1 MFHDSPATDY
11 DATLPT
17 SAPDRSGAERHAHEA
32 LVVVCFVCRA
42 FRDEVG
48 GWVAAHSTAQV
59 GGGRALTHGLCP
71 GCLERL
77 YPEAA
82 EADAAGRAG

>member
-1 MFHDSPATDY
+1 MFHDTAATDH

-17 SAPDRSGAERHAHEA
+17 SAPDRRGAERRAQDA

-42 FRDEVG
+42 FRDELG
-48 GWVAAHSTAQV
+48 AWVAAHASVQV
-59 GGGRALTHGLCP
+59 AGGRALTHGLCP

-77 YPEAA
+77 YPEA
-82 EADAAGRAG
+82 DAAECAG